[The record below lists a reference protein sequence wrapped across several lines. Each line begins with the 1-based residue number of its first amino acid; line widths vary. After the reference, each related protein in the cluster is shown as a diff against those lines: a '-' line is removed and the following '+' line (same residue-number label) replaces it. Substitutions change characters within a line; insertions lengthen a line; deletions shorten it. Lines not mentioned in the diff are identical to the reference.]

1 MSKNTITIDPRDL
14 DSMIEIMDKYH
25 ETKTMLPGINEDGE
39 RTYASIFED
48 RIVIETYQKHHWV
61 RKNVY
66 WRDGTREE
74 LFDRKWEDLT
84 MNTTEIINLL
94 SQQHLK
100 NVRAKV
106 DKPSLLLI
114 GSHSSPF
121 LRSVNR
127 LAEQVGID
135 SHILSYLPPLLGN
148 TRVVIDRE
156 TYAGVVP
163 LHPEYDVDNLYNPG
177 MSCVAEAAYELLFDS
192 VALEGKTV
200 TIVGRGHA
208 VKGLAEKLIA
218 LNATVTVAHS
228 YTKDLYRAMNGQD
241 VVVLATPVVPAFPLA
256 NEMVLDIGGT
266 LPKEMVEQLPPGCQ
280 YEGRIG
286 KLTNSILLARA
297 AGVYHEI

>member
-1 MSKNTITIDPRDL
+1 MT
-14 DSMIEIMDKYH
+14 
-25 ETKTMLPGINEDGE
+25 
-39 RTYASIFED
+39 
-48 RIVIETYQKHHWV
+48 
-61 RKNVY
+61 
-66 WRDGTREE
+66 
-74 LFDRKWEDLT
+74 
-84 MNTTEIINLL
+84 TTEIINGLAK
-94 SQQHLK
+94 QHL
-100 NVRAKV
+100 NAVAAKS
-106 DKPSLLLI
+106 DKPSLLLV

-127 LAEQVGID
+127 LAQGVGVD
-135 SHILSYLPPLLGN
+135 SHILSYVPPLLGN
-148 TRVVIDRE
+148 TRVVIDHE
-156 TYAGVVP
+156 THPGVTTLP
-163 LHPEYDVDNLYNPG
+163 AEADVDNLYNPG
-177 MSCVAEAAYELLFDS
+177 TSCVSEAAFEFLFDT

-208 VKGLAEKLIA
+208 VKGLAEKLLG